1 MRHAK
6 DKAAPAAIPKTP
18 ASAADTPVTNPLE
31 AGGLL
36 RLPQLLPLVGV
47 SKSTWWKLVREG
59 RAPQAVK
66 LGDRCTAWRASD
78 VAAWIERGGQ
88 PEPQA

>member
-6 DKAAPAAIPKTP
+6 DKATPAATPKAPTRD
-18 ASAADTPVTNPLE
+18 AGSTVANPLE
-31 AGGLL
+31 SGGLL
-36 RLPQLLPLVGV
+36 RLPQVLPLVGV

-66 LGDRCTAWRASD
+66 LGDRCTAWRASE
-78 VAAWIERGGQ
+78 VAAWIGRGGQ
-88 PEPQA
+88 PEPQP